1 MFRGALALGCCFV
14 EENCEAM
21 LSRLAGVCLRQRQ
34 LTSFR
39 HHLNLWLT
47 LANVNAAPKGTR
59 GHLRKELVH
68 LFRLRVR
75 RLVSNAAGAPFIHA
89 ANRLVQQAWPEDFH
103 MPSPLPENSD
113 VDQLE
118 TESEHPMVPL
128 AWCKPIAM
136 RVI

>member
-1 MFRGALALGCCFV
+1 M
-14 EENCEAM
+14 
-21 LSRLAGVCLRQRQ
+21 RQ

-118 TESEHPMVPL
+118 TESEHPMLSANALPCASYKSSPFSSERAFPGRMFQQCIVKL
-128 AWCKPIAM
+128 
-136 RVI
+136 